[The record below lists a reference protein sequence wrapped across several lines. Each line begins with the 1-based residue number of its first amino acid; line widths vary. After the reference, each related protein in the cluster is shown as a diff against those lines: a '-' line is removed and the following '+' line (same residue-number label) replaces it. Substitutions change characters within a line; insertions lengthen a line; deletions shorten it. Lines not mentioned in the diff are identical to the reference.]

1 MSLSEEE
8 LSELKCSIHEQI
20 TRLDVKSKVRAVLDE
35 VYTTTGGRE
44 SGIEDLLVALR
55 RRGVVDELVGRLR
68 FDGELAERIEP
79 SVCKPPPCSTHLPH
93 ASLNDLGIDVARR
106 HLCLEVQGGRAFLEH
121 LGMQPRESAG
131 TLSLS
136 LHCRAQRCR
145 TRPAP
150 CACEPDLRA
159 SFVVQLH
166 SGNAAS
172 RMADSASL
180 LAMKDPVQVV
190 LVRTDSAGDT
200 ELVSSHWL
208 EWRSVLASPQS
219 GWNTAMELKGVES
232 ESGVSVGVLDLHLQ
246 LIPPLEQSLDRDVVN
261 AQLALEQRRTAER
274 ERLFLVY
281 AKQWWREY
289 LNIRPSHASRLV
301 KIFAQDE
308 CCRVRPVCCM
318 IRPLHAARLLD
329 TPLQA
334 ARFVSLLG
342 RARPTTLGY
351 ANHSRERWASR
362 LAFLARAKGEVQEH
376 AALLCNLLLG
386 FGLDAYMCLGSKH
399 GGDFYAWVMTRSHSG
414 TTTFWESQTGC
425 RFLHLLSTNSAV
437 SSMTPPTPRHPYH
450 TVGCVFNHSAFYANV
465 QPTVD
470 VSDCLF
476 DLSNSSHWKA
486 MSPDVLSAAGTG
498 NGPPPPPLSPPA
510 IDPIVASN
518 ELEMQLRIV
527 IAQHRETLSLSTVWD
542 DQLCYLLSPA
552 LAAYELER
560 ATGLVPG
567 KAEFEDAVRRIVP
580 DGHTFKAFPIHFNHR
595 LAHRALKTALSY
607 PVCNEVLACRGDEVT
622 SPQAPS
628 SLHSPYV

>member
-1 MSLSEEE
+1 MSLSEDE
-8 LSELKCSIHEQI
+8 LSELKCSIQAQI
-20 TRLDVKSKVRAVLDE
+20 SRLDVKNKVRAVLDE
-35 VYTTTGGRE
+35 VYATTGGRE
-44 SGIEDLLVALR
+44 TGLEDLLVALR
-55 RRGVVDELVGRLR
+55 RRGIVDELVGQLR
-68 FDGELAERIEP
+68 FDEELPGRIEP
-79 SVCKPPPCSTHLPH
+79 SKCEHPPCSTRLHH
-93 ASLNDLGIDVARR
+93 EALNDIGMGIARR

-136 LHCRAQRCR
+136 LHCRAQRCHS
-145 TRPAP
+145 RPAP
-150 CACEPDLRA
+150 CACEPDLRV
-159 SFVVQLH
+159 SFVMQLH

-172 RMADSASL
+172 RMADGASL
-180 LAMKDPVQVV
+180 LAIKDPVQMI

-208 EWRSVLASPQS
+208 EWRSVLASPGS
-219 GWNTAMELKGVES
+219 GWNTAIELKGVES
-232 ESGVSVGVLDLHLQ
+232 ESGVSVGVLDLRLQ
-246 LIPPLEQSLDRDVVN
+246 LVPPLEQPLDRDVVK
-261 AQLALEQRRTAER
+261 AQLALEQRRKAER

-301 KIFAQDE
+301 KIFAQ
-308 CCRVRPVCCM
+308 
-318 IRPLHAARLLD
+318 
-329 TPLQA
+329 
-334 ARFVSLLG
+334 
-342 RARPTTLGY
+342 
-351 ANHSRERWASR
+351 
-362 LAFLARAKGEVQEH
+362 GEVQEH

-425 RFLHLLSTNSAV
+425 RFLHLLSTNTSV

-450 TVGCVFNHSAFYANV
+450 TVGCVFNHSAFYANI

-486 MSPDVLSAAGTG
+486 MSPEALSAAGAG
-498 NGPPPPPLSPPA
+498 NGPAPPPLTPPA

-518 ELEMQLRIV
+518 ELEMQLRVV

-595 LAHRALKTALSY
+595 QAHRVLETALSY
-607 PVCNEVLACRGDEVT
+607 PVCNEVVACRGDEVHIAVRVRVFAYPEHT
-622 SPQAPS
+622 CAVWVMFACTYS
-628 SLHSPYV
+628 SVL